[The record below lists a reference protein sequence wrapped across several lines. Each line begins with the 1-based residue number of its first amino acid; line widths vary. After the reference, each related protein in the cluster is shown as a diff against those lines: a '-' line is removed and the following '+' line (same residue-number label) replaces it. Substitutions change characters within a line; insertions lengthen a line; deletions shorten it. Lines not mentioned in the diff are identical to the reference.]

1 MQFQLVGF
9 HWPGD
14 PAISPGCERT
24 NFELT
29 THHLHP
35 LRAAADPAP
44 LPGSL
49 LELVP
54 AVVESP
60 VPVPAAR
67 TAGKILV
74 PVVVVVPVAGDEDVL
89 VVKAFS

>member
-14 PAISPGCERT
+14 PAISPGCEQT
-24 NFELT
+24 NCELT

-44 LPGSL
+44 LPGPL
-49 LELVP
+49 L
-54 AVVESP
+54 VV
-60 VPVPAAR
+60 VPAAGVVSVPAPAAN
-67 TAGKILV
+67 TAVQVAV
-74 PVVVVVPVAGDEDVL
+74 PVVPVVQVAVDE
-89 VVKAFS
+89 KSWW